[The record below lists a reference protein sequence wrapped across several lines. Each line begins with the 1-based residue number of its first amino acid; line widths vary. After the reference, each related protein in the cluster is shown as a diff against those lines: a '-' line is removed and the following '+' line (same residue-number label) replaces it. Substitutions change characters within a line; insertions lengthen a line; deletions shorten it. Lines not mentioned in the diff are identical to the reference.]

1 VFLSLIALKA
11 MGSIVGEI
19 AIAESDIEVGELLAP
34 VSSMSL
40 VDDLVRVDVI
50 SVVHLQI

>member
-1 VFLSLIALKA
+1 
-11 MGSIVGEI
+11 MGSIVAEI
-19 AIAESDIEVGELLAP
+19 AIAGSEIEADELLAP

-50 SVVHLQI
+50 SILHLQI